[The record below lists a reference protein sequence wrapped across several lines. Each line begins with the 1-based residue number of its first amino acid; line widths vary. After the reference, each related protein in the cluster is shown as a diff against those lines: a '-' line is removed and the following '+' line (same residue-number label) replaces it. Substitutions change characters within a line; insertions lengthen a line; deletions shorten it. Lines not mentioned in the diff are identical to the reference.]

1 MKETITPHGGNLIN
15 REIAGDE
22 KAHLDQRVKGLKKIR
37 LDSRQISDVE
47 MIAVGA
53 FSPLEGFIRKE
64 DYHSI
69 LHNMRLKNGLPWT
82 IPIILAVIKDEAKGL
97 KEGEDIALQDGE
109 GEILAVLHLEEKY
122 LAEKDQEAL
131 QVYGT
136 QDAKHPGVAYL
147 YQSGEVLLG
156 GRISL
161 LRRSKHT
168 QFEKYRFDPKDTRRI
183 FRERGWKRIAG
194 FQTRNPVH
202 RAHEYIQKCA
212 LETVDGLLLHP
223 LVGETKADDIPA
235 EVRMQC
241 YEVLLENYY
250 PKDRVFMAVLPAAM
264 RYAGP
269 KEAIFHAIVRKNY
282 GCTHFIVGRDHAG
295 VGDYYGSFDA
305 HYIFDEF
312 SPDELGITPLFFDF
326 TFYCRRCGQM
336 TSNKTCP
343 HLSQDHVSLSGT
355 KVREMLRRGE
365 VPPPEFTRPEIAAVL
380 IEWARAQKEEYHS

>member
-22 KAHLDQRVKGLKKIR
+22 KAHLDQMVKGLQKIR

-69 LHNMRLKNGLPWT
+69 LHNMRLKDGLPWT

-161 LRRSKHT
+161 LRRPKHT

-235 EVRMQC
+235 EVRMHC

-282 GCTHFIVGRDHAG
+282 GCAHSISTAAISGR
-295 VGDYYGSFDA
+295 V
-305 HYIFDEF
+305 
-312 SPDELGITPLFFDF
+312 
-326 TFYCRRCGQM
+326 
-336 TSNKTCP
+336 N
-343 HLSQDHVSLSGT
+343 SG
-355 KVREMLRRGE
+355 GG
-365 VPPPEFTRPEIAAVL
+365 
-380 IEWARAQKEEYHS
+380 

>member
-22 KAHLDQRVKGLKKIR
+22 KAHLDQRVKGLQKIR

-53 FSPLEGFIRKE
+53 FSPLEGFIGKE

-69 LHNMRLKNGLPWT
+69 LHNMRLKDSLPWT
-82 IPIILAVIKDEAKGL
+82 IPITLAVIKDEAKSF

-161 LRRSKHT
+161 LRRPKHT